1 MSARL
6 ARIAL
11 DRPTRPNVN
20 RLTGDDL
27 VCISQSIADALG
39 HLERP
44 ASIAEDFNRIMRN
57 APRSIGCTSLDLR
70 QSECD
75 EIADMVAAAILDHAC
90 VTA

>member
-1 MSARL
+1 MSAQL

-11 DRPTRPNVN
+11 DRPARCNVN

-27 VCISQSIADALG
+27 CCIAQSIADALEP
-39 HLERP
+39 LERP
-44 ASIAEDFNRIMRN
+44 ASIAEDFNRIARG
-57 APRSIGCTSLDLR
+57 APRSIGLHPADLR

-75 EIADMVAAAILDHAC
+75 EIADMVAAAILDHAW